1 MARTYSK
8 TALGER
14 LARYRKAAG
23 YTTVEALAAAIPGH
37 WISKG
42 TITNIEVGRKADIT
56 IQELIALSRAI
67 GVTPLA
73 LVCDLE
79 QPFSKYKEQSFADT
93 NVTNEDVARWFN
105 PSNQSDGDDDVMSW
119 FESMCGKS
127 ISTPAEDVSGI
138 WDEVEILR
146 TCLNQA
152 EVLLVEGTTS
162 MNNGDAREGLQ
173 MINRSRS
180 LFDNAM
186 GSMSRLESMGVQVP
200 ESLKQRIGGGA
211 YGVAANT
218 DRNRDLEAET
228 PDE

>member
-8 TALGER
+8 TALGKR

-93 NVTNEDVARWFN
+93 DVTGLAAQAPPFKAGVSRLYV
-105 PSNQSDGDDDVMSW
+105 SLVLYILLHDGEW
-119 FESMCGKS
+119 G
-127 ISTPAEDVSGI
+127 AAYGG
-138 WDEVEILR
+138 DEVAVGP
-146 TCLNQA
+146 Q
-152 EVLLVEGTTS
+152 G
-162 MNNGDAREGLQ
+162 GDPAFE
-173 MINRSRS
+173 
-180 LFDNAM
+180 
-186 GSMSRLESMGVQVP
+186 
-200 ESLKQRIGGGA
+200 
-211 YGVAANT
+211 
-218 DRNRDLEAET
+218 
-228 PDE
+228 